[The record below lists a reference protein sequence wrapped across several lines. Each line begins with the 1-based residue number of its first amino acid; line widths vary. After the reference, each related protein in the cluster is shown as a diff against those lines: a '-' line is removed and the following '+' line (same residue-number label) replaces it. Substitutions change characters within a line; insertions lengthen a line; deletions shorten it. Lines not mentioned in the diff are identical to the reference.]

1 MEQNI
6 VFHIFSENNVR
17 TENVLLWR
25 RQLCCFED
33 EMSFSIFISADEL
46 KVSKAVMGFVWQV
59 SESLCVAFAESSVGP
74 YAWCFSG
81 MHLPHTRHSPRSQ
94 PNSSIRKLI
103 PQNKFD
109 IVKFSSFRGRK
120 AFSRYFLWHLFSRKS
135 EIINFSAYNW
145 IMHTAASL
153 YRHVGCTISIMRSMW
168 SSHTARPLR
177 VISPD
182 SRVERRENWSSGR
195 LHENFSLG
203 GVYLIVTREIM
214 FTQKYD
220 ALLSDEHEKKGFRF
234 VLLGKQLSHCLQ
246 PRRFSWILNFRA
258 WCVYSLSSN

>member
-1 MEQNI
+1 
-6 VFHIFSENNVR
+6 
-17 TENVLLWR
+17 
-25 RQLCCFED
+25 
-33 EMSFSIFISADEL
+33 MSFSIFISADEL